1 MTRLPPLG
9 TLPLHLGHQKIRRK
23 NRLLNAKYSSPLS
36 VFQQCKIC
44 TWTIVG
50 FSWLHKTWSGAHWE
64 TSRQQDWGTPL
75 SSPKELSLLRTIACH
90 HRRSYHIAK
99 NSNMQK
105 FFRVTN
111 LRKFLRHSIQVVAE
125 PRPRVPSQ
133 SARTRSAPPLMG
145 KTFHSNIKCMNFPF
159 Q

>member
-9 TLPLHLGHQKIRRK
+9 TLPLHLGHQKICRK

-105 FFRVTN
+105 FFSKKWSYFQTYQSAKVSTPQ
-111 LRKFLRHSIQVVAE
+111 HSSCRWAS
-125 PRPRVPSQ
+125 SQ
-133 SARTRSAPPLMG
+133 SSFTIRSYTLG
-145 KTFHSNIKCMNFPF
+145 SSVDG
-159 Q
+159 